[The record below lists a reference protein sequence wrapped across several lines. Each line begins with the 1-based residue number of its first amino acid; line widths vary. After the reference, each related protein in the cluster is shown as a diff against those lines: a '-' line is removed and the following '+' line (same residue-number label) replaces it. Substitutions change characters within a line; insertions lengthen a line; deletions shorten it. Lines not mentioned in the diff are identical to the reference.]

1 MHKYIWELIFINK
14 IFNTKNDIYLEI
26 ALIINSDLYKENNI
40 DYYIYKTAENKSLK
54 LLNNKEEK

>member
-40 DYYIYKTAENKSLK
+40 DYYIYKTAENKLLK